1 MTKSEL
7 IEAVQAALGDR
18 TKKEVGELVS
28 AVFAEVASAVKASK
42 RFSYPG
48 FGTFTVKTRPARQ
61 GKNPRTGAPI
71 AIPASSSVGFKA
83 APALKDALK

>member
-7 IEAVQAALGDR
+7 IDAVHAALGER
-18 TKKEVGELVS
+18 TKKEVGEIVG
-28 AVFAEVASAVKASK
+28 AVFAEVANAVKTNK
-42 RFSYPG
+42 RFAYPG

-61 GKNPRTGAPI
+61 GKNPRTGAAI
-71 AIPASSSVGFKA
+71 SIPASSSVGFKA

>member
-7 IEAVQAALGDR
+7 IEAVQAALGER
-18 TKKEVGELVS
+18 TKKEVGEIVS
-28 AVFAEVASAVKASK
+28 AVFAEVANAVKTHK

-61 GKNPRTGAPI
+61 GKNPRTGAAI

-83 APALKDALK
+83 APSLKDALK